1 VSELGKAWAQ
11 IRSSSSSSSSSSS
24 TLTNHPHA
32 SSPSLSLSLLSQGYD
47 SVYHPR
53 TTKVRPRS
61 EGVLVAWNRDRFN
74 LFRSQPINF
83 NDQFEELRGRDPVLA
98 MDSLQDN
105 VGLLVQLQPWQDGY
119 YVRY

>member
-1 VSELGKAWAQ
+1 MGSNSFFILFFFFFFFFFFFDAHQPPACVL
-11 IRSSSSSSSSSSS
+11 
-24 TLTNHPHA
+24 
-32 SSPSLSLSLLSQGYD
+32 SLPLSLLSQGYD